1 MTTFELAAPVSGWA
15 TPLEQVPDAAFAQ
28 KMVGDGIAIDPTSS
42 ELRAP
47 CDGVVVSLHDA
58 HHACIVRCH
67 DGAEI
72 LLHIGIDTVAL
83 RGEGFSPLTRPGQPV
98 KTGDPLIAFDMDVLA
113 KKARGLFTLMVVVN
127 TDAYAIS
134 KRVQDREVT
143 VGEPLL
149 GLTGIAG
156 PAVTEIDGETAERI
170 VVLRAA
176 HGLHARPAAL
186 LADRARQHSGTV
198 RILRQERSA
207 NAKSVVALMT
217 LGARSGDSLTITVHG
232 PKAAR
237 LAQDLADLIAS
248 GLGDGHELAAVTH
261 ATVAATPPAPIAA
274 PLFSPN
280 KEVLLRGAPAVPGLA
295 QGYAFSPMAREQTI
309 PRDGGG
315 VAKERQCLVDAIV
328 GVRRDLESVL
338 ARTPQQGPAAAILKV
353 HLSLLA
359 DPEIVDAANDAID
372 RGRSAAWA
380 WQAAVE
386 RYATMLSN
394 ISDPLL
400 AERAVDLR
408 DVERRVVAVL
418 TRASA
423 SRVPAE
429 LPSHSILVVDEL
441 RPSDLVETTAG
452 RIIAVCS
459 ARGGPT
465 SHGAILAASMG
476 IPAVVALSDAV
487 LRVPNGAP
495 LIVDGD
501 RGAVRVFPGEA
512 ARRATVDEMF
522 QRVTRREANRAAR
535 HKDARTKDGTRIE
548 VLANLGR
555 PGDETEAIANGAEG
569 CGLLRT
575 EFLFL
580 HRQSA
585 PSEDEQL
592 AHYQDIANTIGSRP
606 LVIRILDVGG
616 DKELPYLP
624 SAAEDNPALGLRGIR
639 FVLRRPQLLRT
650 QIRAILRIESAAT
663 VRILIP
669 MVSGLAEVRAVRALV
684 EAERRALGC
693 DPRAALGAM
702 IEVPI
707 AAATTDLLAR
717 EVDFFSIG
725 TNDLTQY
732 GAAVDRGNPHLSQ
745 FFDGLHPGILRLVEK
760 AVTGARAMQ
769 RPVSVCGGM
778 ASDPRAVALL
788 IGLGIREVSAAP
800 IVIPD
805 LKAFIASLH
814 AAECAKVAS
823 KALDLASGD
832 EVRAL
837 LNRTW
842 PAI

>member
-1 MTTFELAAPVSGWA
+1 MTTFDLAAPVSGWA
-15 TPLEQVPDAAFAQ
+15 TPLEQVPDAVFSQ

-58 HHACIVRCH
+58 HHACIVRCR

-83 RGEGFSPLTRPGQPV
+83 RGEGFSPLIRPGQPV

-134 KRVQDREVT
+134 KRVQDRAVT

-149 GLTGIAG
+149 GLAGIAA
-156 PAVTEIDGETAERI
+156 PAPGEMESGTAQRI
-170 VVLRAA
+170 VVLRAP
-176 HGLHARPAAL
+176 HGLHARPAAM
-186 LADRARQHSGTV
+186 LADRARQHPGMV
-198 RILRQERSA
+198 RILRQEHSA
-207 NAKSVVALMT
+207 NAKSVVSLMT
-217 LGARSGDSLTITVHG
+217 LGARSGDTLTITVHG
-232 PKAAR
+232 RQAAR
-237 LAQDLADLIAS
+237 VAQDLADLVAS
-248 GLGDGHELAAVTH
+248 GLGDSHPSMAALH
-261 ATVAATPPAPIAA
+261 ATVAEPSRAPVPPA
-274 PLFSPN
+274 LFSPN
-280 KEVLLRGAPAVPGLA
+280 KEVLLSGTAAVPGLA
-295 QGYAFSPMAREQTI
+295 QGYAFSPIGREQAI

-315 VAKERQCLVDAIV
+315 VANERQCLADAIV
-328 GVRRDLESVL
+328 GVRRDLEGAL
-338 ARTPQQGPAAAILKV
+338 ARTPQTGPGAAILQV

-359 DPEIVDAANDAID
+359 DPEITDAANDAID

-386 RYATMLSN
+386 RYATVLSG
-394 ISDPLL
+394 ISDPHL

-408 DVERRVVAVL
+408 DVERRVVAFL
-418 TRASA
+418 TRTSA

-452 RIIAVCS
+452 HIVAVCT

-465 SHGAILAASMG
+465 SHGALLAASMG

-501 RGAVRVFPGEA
+501 RGAVRVFPGES
-512 ARRATVDEMF
+512 ARRAMVDEMF
-522 QRVTRREANRAAR
+522 RRLTRREANRAAR
-535 HKDARTKDGTRIE
+535 HQEGRTKDGVHIE

-555 PGDETEAIANGAEG
+555 PGEQIDAMGNGAEG

-592 AHYQDIANTIGSRP
+592 AHYQDIANTLGSRP
-606 LVIRILDVGG
+606 LVIRIFDIGG
-616 DKELPYLP
+616 DKGLAYLP
-624 SAAEDNPALGLRGIR
+624 IPAEDNPALGLRGIR
-639 FVLRRPQLLRT
+639 LALRWPELLRT

-669 MVSGLAEVRAVRALV
+669 MVSGLAEVRAVRAIV

-707 AAATTDLLAR
+707 AAVTTDVLAK

-732 GAAVDRGNPHLSQ
+732 GAAVDRGNPHLAP

-760 AVTGARAMQ
+760 AVAGARTKQ
-769 RPVSVCGGM
+769 RPISVCGGM
-778 ASDPRAVALL
+778 ASDARAVALL
-788 IGLGIREVSAAP
+788 IGLGVREVSVLP

-805 LKAFIASLH
+805 LKAFIASLDVP
-814 AAECAKVAS
+814 ACAEIAT
-823 KALDLASGD
+823 KALELASGD